1 MESMPTPRKIV
12 QVRQSCLQDLWLV
25 DTVLKRNVCP
35 LGHKTQRIGDF
46 LAALYAFHKKY
57 WFSAPQLIW
66 SQMFKCWED
75 KVDKGLLG
83 PNRPALPFPFLVTKL
98 VLSKGLALSDTDFLT
113 YESQVFGY
121 AQWKH
126 SISHLPRRVPAG
138 EQDAEMEDAAAE
150 DQPAAEMAEGE
161 PSVQGRVPLSHT
173 EYELLQAELE
183 KIHKRQEDFE
193 KRMGDTLQEILSR
206 LPPAPPAP

>member
-1 MESMPTPRKIV
+1 
-12 QVRQSCLQDLWLV
+12 
-25 DTVLKRNVCP
+25 
-35 LGHKTQRIGDF
+35 
-46 LAALYAFHKKY
+46 
-57 WFSAPQLIW
+57 
-66 SQMFKCWED
+66 
-75 KVDKGLLG
+75 
-83 PNRPALPFPFLVTKL
+83 
-98 VLSKGLALSDTDFLT
+98 
-113 YESQVFGY
+113 
-121 AQWKH
+121 
-126 SISHLPRRVPAG
+126 LPRRVPAG

-206 LPPAPPAP
+206 LPPAP